1 MNLSYIRNLW
11 FTDQQAERSAGRKEK
26 TQEQVS
32 CIWDIG
38 DSPESIQEG
47 KIKEQMEVNRK
58 KKTQECHDPN

>member
-32 CIWDIG
+32 RIWDIG

-58 KKTQECHDPN
+58 KKTQECDDPN